1 MVKAC
6 VFVRVCVREGG
17 ERYGVCE
24 GESKRKEEVCVRGRC
39 GRCECVW
46 NRAREMVSE

>member
-1 MVKAC
+1 MVKVC

-24 GESKRKEEVCVRGRC
+24 SESESKRKEEIVNVR
-39 GRCECVW
+39 E
-46 NRAREMVSE
+46 REMWKV